1 VSRDI
6 ARVAQLLVPMS
17 TVLVAEPLSFL
28 VGEAD
33 LDDNRLRS
41 DL

>member
-1 VSRDI
+1 
-6 ARVAQLLVPMS
+6 MS